1 MVFGSDVG
9 SLLTLL
15 GVVLLPFLLLDLFG
29 AGGCATSGVMGGI
42 GGMMGGIGGMMGGI
56 GGMMGGV
63 ANAMGTPWG
72 WGLLLLVAAI
82 VAVLARGG
90 DLLPGL

>member
-15 GVVLLPFLLLDLFG
+15 GVVLLAFLLLDLFG
-29 AGGCATSGVMGGI
+29 AGGCATSGV
-42 GGMMGGIGGMMGGI
+42 MGGIGGMMGGI

>member
-42 GGMMGGIGGMMGGI
+42 GGMMGG
-56 GGMMGGV
+56 V